1 MEKKKRTIIYVNENP
16 VIETNEFGMKFENSI
31 LEEQDIQ
38 TIIYANENLF
48 IFSLAWDENR

>member
-1 MEKKKRTIIYVNENP
+1 MEKKKRTITYVNENP

-48 IFSLAWDENR
+48 IFFFSMRRK